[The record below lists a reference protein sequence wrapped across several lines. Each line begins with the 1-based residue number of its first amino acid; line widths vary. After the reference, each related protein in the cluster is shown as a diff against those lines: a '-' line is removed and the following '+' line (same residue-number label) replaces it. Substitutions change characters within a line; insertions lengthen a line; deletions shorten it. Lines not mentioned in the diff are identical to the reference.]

1 MKTPW
6 EANTERLNCKIRAD
20 IKAALQG
27 LAAKRHRAEGG
38 YVGLTRVI
46 NEASLLLLQRE
57 GITLADPSEEAPS
70 LPVRKP
76 AKSDARRRRAV
87 LAVRA

>member
-6 EANTERLNCKIRAD
+6 EANTTRLNCQIRAD
-20 IKAALQG
+20 IKAAMIE

-46 NEASLLLLQRE
+46 NEASLLLLERE
-57 GITLADPSEEAPS
+57 GIVIPSEP
-70 LPVRKP
+70 PPTDHPRKP
-76 AKSDARRRRAV
+76 AKTARRKRA
-87 LAVRA
+87 AA